1 MFTASRSWLVDVY
14 SPAFPGISLRL
25 PECKLTHNSPERNGL
40 HSANS
45 VVMMNTMKPIT
56 LYDVARLAGVSY
68 QTVSRVIN
76 QGAHVSV
83 RTRDKVMAAMAELH
97 YIPNRGAQQLA
108 GKRTR
113 TLGLLT
119 ADLALHAPSQIAAAV
134 KSRAGQVGVSVIISM
149 LEQHDDAACRVAL
162 QELLAQRVEGLV
174 VNVPLDDERAIM
186 LAELAQPVPA
196 LFLDVS
202 ETAPV
207 NSLIFDA
214 GQGAHLGVSHLLALG
229 HQRIALL
236 GGPASSVSARA
247 RLSGWTS
254 ALEAADLAP
263 CGCEHGDWSAAS
275 GYEKGHQLLAVSPLP
290 QAILVANDQMALGV
304 IRACTEKG
312 MRVPGDI
319 SVVGYDDTAD
329 SAWYS
334 PPLTTV
340 RQAFR
345 DAGERSVDWLLAQQ
359 ADPAE
364 CPLQMRL
371 PVTLIER
378 HSTSPATRAEVSG
391 ENLARQLHELAQLAA
406 QLDRRN

>member
-1 MFTASRSWLVDVY
+1 MDDVY
-14 SPAFPGISLRL
+14 DESVLARRRL
-25 PECKLTHNSPERNGL
+25 FSASASILCFRLKGSHNSPHRNGL
-40 HSANS
+40 HSAIP
-45 VVMMNTMKPIT
+45 VAMMNTMKPIT
-56 LYDVARLAGVSY
+56 LYDVARHAGVSY

-76 QGAHVSV
+76 QGAHVSA
-83 RTRDKVMAAMAELH
+83 RTREKVMAAMAELH

-113 TLGLLT
+113 ALGLLT

-134 KSRAGQVGVSVIISM
+134 KSRAGQTGVSVIISM
-149 LEQHDDAACRVAL
+149 LEQHDDAACMLAV

-174 VNVPLDDERAIM
+174 INVPLENERASM
-186 LAELAQPVPA
+186 LAELAHPVPT

-202 ETAPV
+202 EAAEV

-214 GQGAHLGVSHLLALG
+214 GQGARLGVSHLLEQG

-236 GGPASSVSARA
+236 GGPSSSVSARA
-247 RLSGWTS
+247 RMAGWTS
-254 ALEAADLAP
+254 ALDTAGLAP

-275 GYEKGHQLLAVSPLP
+275 GYEKGHQLLAASPLP

-304 IRACTEKG
+304 IRACAEKG
-312 MRVPGDI
+312 LRVPGHI

-345 DAGERSVDWLLAQQ
+345 EAGERSVDWLLAQQ
-359 ADPAE
+359 SASAE
-364 CPLQMRL
+364 REWQMRL
-371 PVTLIER
+371 PVTLVER
-378 HSTSPATRAEVSG
+378 TSTSPATHAEVTG